1 MSGVTA
7 DDGAKLREMISA
19 YMVSQ
24 VIFVAASLGLADL
37 LAAGNMSAEALATAT
52 GTHCPSLA
60 RLLRA
65 LVACGLLEEP
75 EAGCLKL
82 TAAGALLRSDVPG
95 SLRNVALM
103 LGGETTWRAWGELR
117 HAVRTGGTAFEHL
130 FGMSSFQH
138 LALHPERA
146 AIFDA
151 YMGDLTRRSTA
162 AILASHNFS
171 RYRHIV
177 DVGGGNGAL
186 LSSILAAVPEAEGAI
201 FDTKTGVEAVGR
213 RLEQAG
219 VAERCRIIAGD
230 FFASVPE
237 GGDAYILKS
246 ILHDWEDDRAVVILE
261 NCRRA
266 MRPET
271 RLLVVERLLPE
282 RTECSD
288 AHREIM
294 MMDLHMLVGS
304 GGRERTAAHYDRL
317 FAAAGLKSIG
327 AQPTSSP
334 FVITEV
340 TKTDVPATCRGAQEE
355 GEKP

>member
-1 MSGVTA
+1 
-7 DDGAKLREMISA
+7 
-19 YMVSQ
+19 
-24 VIFVAASLGLADL
+24 L
-37 LAAGNMSAEALATAT
+37 LAAGDTSVEALATAT

-75 EAGCLKL
+75 EAGRLKL
-82 TAAGALLRSDVPG
+82 TAAGSLLRSDVPG
-95 SLRNVALM
+95 SLRNIALM

-117 HAVRTGGTAFEHL
+117 HAVRTGETAFEHL
-130 FGMSSFQH
+130 FGMRSFQH

-186 LSSILAAVPEAEGAI
+186 LSGILAAVPEAEGAI
-201 FDTKTGVEAVGR
+201 FDTAAGIAGAGR

-219 VAERCRIIAGD
+219 VADRCRIIAGD
-230 FFASVPE
+230 FFATVPA

-266 MRPET
+266 MRPES

-282 RTECSD
+282 RTEFSD

-294 MMDLHMLVGS
+294 MMDLHMLVGP
-304 GGRERTAAHYDRL
+304 GGSERTAAHYDRL
-317 FAAAGLKSIG
+317 FAAVGLKSIG
-327 AQPTSSP
+327 ARSTSSP

-340 TKTDVPATCRGAQEE
+340 AKTDVLATCRGAQEGE
-355 GEKP
+355 EKP

>member
-1 MSGVTA
+1 
-7 DDGAKLREMISA
+7 
-19 YMVSQ
+19 
-24 VIFVAASLGLADL
+24 
-37 LAAGNMSAEALATAT
+37 
-52 GTHCPSLA
+52 
-60 RLLRA
+60 
-65 LVACGLLEEP
+65 
-75 EAGCLKL
+75 
-82 TAAGALLRSDVPG
+82 
-95 SLRNVALM
+95 M

-130 FGMSSFQH
+130 FGMRSFQH

-201 FDTKTGVEAVGR
+201 FDTTAGIAGAR
-213 RLEQAG
+213 CRLEQAG
-219 VAERCRIIAGD
+219 VADRCRIIAGD
-230 FFASVPE
+230 FFATVPE

-266 MRPET
+266 MRPES

-282 RTECSD
+282 RTEFSD

-294 MMDLHMLVGS
+294 MMDLHMLVGP
-304 GGRERTAAHYDRL
+304 GGSERTAAHYDRL

-327 AQPTSSP
+327 ARSTSSP

-340 TKTDVPATCRGAQEE
+340 AKTDVLATCRGAQEGE
-355 GEKP
+355 EKP